1 MPRLL
6 FEKTGSAVWMS
17 HLDLMRLM
25 QRAFKRAG
33 LPLTHTH
40 GFNPRPSVSIALP
53 LSVGVES
60 VCEILDFDLEGDLPP
75 METIQTRL
83 NAALVPGITVR
94 QVYMDGRKIRD
105 LALLRCRLGLEYDG
119 GIPAGATDA
128 IATLFARE
136 SLMVEK
142 KSKNG
147 ILEQDIRP
155 MIREMFVAQTGE
167 KELRVEA
174 LITCQ
179 NPSLNPM
186 QLYGAIVRYL
196 PEVAP
201 DFCTCRREE
210 LYDEKE
216 TIFVFTK

>member
-60 VCEILDFDLEGDLPP
+60 VCEILDFDLEGELPP

-83 NAALVPGITVR
+83 NAVLVPGVTVR

-147 ILEQDIRP
+147 IREQDIRP
-155 MIREMFVAQTGE
+155 MIRELSVAQTGE

-216 TIFVFTK
+216 TIFR

>member
-60 VCEILDFDLEGDLPP
+60 VCEILDFDLEGELPL

-83 NAALVPGITVR
+83 NAALVPGVAVR

-147 ILEQDIRP
+147 IREQDIRP
-155 MIREMFVAQTGE
+155 MIRELSVAQTGE

-216 TIFVFTK
+216 TIFR